1 MQANLDKLL
10 AHNAIWRCGDTDN
23 APRPTISTGY
33 AALDAVL
40 PNGGWPR
47 QTLIEVL
54 SGRAGIGEL
63 RLLMPALSAL
73 LAERD
78 GYLVWVGSPYQ
89 PYAPALLQW
98 QIDAERV
105 LLVNANRPSDVL
117 WATERSIVVRQCCG
131 GAGLGRYARYHREP
145 AFVTGS
151 GAGQQP
157 RYPVSAA
164 DSPAAVFGGQSASGA
179 GGGQRRHQCRS
190 FQSQRGA
197 ALPGPRIRAGHDS
210 LAIADRESL
219 KRAAVL
225 YLRAKGRG

>member
-23 APRPTISTGY
+23 APRPTVSTGY

-54 SGRAGIGEL
+54 SSSAGIGEL

-117 WATERSIVVRQCCG
+117 WATGEALLSGSAVAV
-131 GAGLGRYARYHREP
+131 LGWVDTLDITASRRL
-145 AFVTGS
+145 S
-151 GAGQQP
+151 L
-157 RYPVSAA
+157 AA
-164 DSPAAVFGGQSASGA
+164 EQGN
-179 GGGQRRHQCRS
+179 
-190 FQSQRGA
+190 
-197 ALPGPRIRAGHDS
+197 S
-210 LAIADRESL
+210 LAILFRPLTARQQSSAASL
-219 KRAAVL
+219 RLALAAGSDGTSVDL
-225 YLRAKGRG
+225 FKVSGARPCRVPAYEQATTLWPSLTASH